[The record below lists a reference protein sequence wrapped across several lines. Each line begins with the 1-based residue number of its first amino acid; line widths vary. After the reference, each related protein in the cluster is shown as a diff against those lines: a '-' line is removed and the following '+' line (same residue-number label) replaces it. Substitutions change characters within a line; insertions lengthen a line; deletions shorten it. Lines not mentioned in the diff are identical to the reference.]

1 MSDVTPAVISGV
13 VALVVAGAGIIATAW
28 RQKNQLANDLSQAE
42 KRLQG
47 DLKVQEERLKTELR
61 TEFMAEAAIRQL
73 LSHPD
78 WKQRTFQSIRRK
90 MHGAFE
96 DPELRRL
103 LIRSGAVCFWGKLQ
117 GGREE
122 EYWGLIDRNQ
132 DRLSRRD

>member
-78 WKQRTFQSIRRK
+78 WKQRTFQAIRRK

-103 LIRSGAVCFWGKLQ
+103 LIRSGAVCFWGNLQ
-117 GGREE
+117 GGKEE